1 MQKDKTEEVHYM
13 VERIDRNCFKAIKA
27 TVDKRGYLNKEDI
40 ALFSSEMAAELLI
53 RDLVDKKD
61 QERKDVKSEQH
72 QKRKKAA
79 KQLTLAENVVS

>member
-27 TVDKRGYLNKEDI
+27 TVDKRGHLNKEDI

-61 QERKDVKSEQH
+61 QERKGVKSEQH
-72 QKRKKAA
+72 QKRKKVA